1 MKRVTQRQGCLG
13 PTRGGYRAAS
23 ESRGGSSAQWRCHPA
38 SGKKRCHR
46 GQTNADKRQ
55 RLDLALGFPGWPLFL
70 PITFSGRSRLSL
82 LLWTLQYPSN
92 KFLFQPQL
100 FSPILQPRIQI
111 VKNSGLTNFQNDN
124 IIICILSSFTRM
136 KFLLRIWEIC
146 CQRLLS
152 LKDILETDWYFENQ
166 VGHELRPTHLK
177 N

>member
-1 MKRVTQRQGCLG
+1 MRWFLISHNK
-13 PTRGGYRAAS
+13 YRWINALNIKDYKS
-23 ESRGGSSAQWRCHPA
+23 TNRDS
-38 SGKKRCHR
+38 HR
-46 GQTNADKRQ
+46 DQTNPDKRQ
-55 RLDLALGFPGWPLFL
+55 WLDLALGFPGWPFFL
-70 PITFSGRSRLSL
+70 PITFSGHSRLSL

-100 FSPILQPRIQI
+100 FSLILQPRIQI

-124 IIICILSSFTRM
+124 IIICVLSSFSRM

-152 LKDILETDWYFENQ
+152 LKDILETDSYFENQ